1 MWYGFLADVVV
12 GIHIAYVAYVLLGQ
26 AAITIAAPFRWQWAR
41 NPWFRFTHLAAIG
54 IVVYEAIYNI
64 RCPLSVWEEKLRM
77 LGGGSA
83 LGETFMGRI
92 FHNLLFID
100 NMPEVFFTTL
110 YVAMLVVVV
119 QGLVMYPPRWF
130 RSGKSE
136 PKFDLAPAMA

>member
-1 MWYGFLADVVV
+1 MWYGVLADLVV
-12 GIHIAYVAYVLLGQ
+12 GIHIAYVGYVLLGQ
-26 AAITIAAPFRWQWAR
+26 AAITFAAPFRAQWAR
-41 NPWFRFTHLAAIG
+41 NPWFRFTHLSAIG

-77 LGGGSA
+77 LGGGSEI
-83 LGETFMGRI
+83 GETFMGRI

-100 NMPEVFFTTL
+100 NMPESFFTTL

-130 RSGKSE
+130 RFGKKE
-136 PKFDLAPAMA
+136 PQLALAMA